1 MRACT
6 ATGLRSPPPD
16 AGILRRVRRR
26 AALALGLVAVAALPA
41 TASAAVTMTDFKVE
55 PASTQGGGHPDVTIT
70 QTFDYGSSTTDS
82 VKDAFVRL
90 QPGLLGNPQSAA
102 MCTQQQFEADD
113 CPSDSVV
120 GSVEVTAKAYIL
132 VLPLTLTNSGVV
144 YNLRPTG
151 DEPARVGI
159 VVEAAGGLSKIFLQA
174 PVFIRPGAD
183 GYGLESTFADQPRD
197 SGGIPIQI
205 LKVALTFNGQAAK
218 GTFMRMPTSCAEGTS
233 LSRANSWEEPTAFSE
248 KTFATTPTG
257 CDSLGFAPKASGF
270 MGSPSATKKDAIPP
284 VGTTLTF
291 DPEEAALKR
300 AEVTLPNVL
309 APSIAVLLRVCS
321 RADSDASNC
330 PDSSRVGTAIID
342 SPLQPQPVRGPV
354 YIAYNSDNQLPG
366 LVVILPPPVGVRLDG
381 LVDLSIAGS
390 RNTFAS
396 NPDLPVRSF
405 TLNID
410 GDRPDGL
417 LRLAKDLCADD
428 TDRTMTVHLVAH
440 NGKESTFEQ
449 ELATPGCD
457 PTAKVT
463 IRRKGRRATL
473 VARLRAARV
482 GPGITQFALTLP
494 KTLSRGKS
502 RPVVF
507 ADGARMRPATS
518 KRRASMPFPHE
529 VRTATL
535 VWRGLKTGRR
545 LRKTA
550 VISLRMTDGRP
561 HVTTLKQK
569 VRVRGKAPRK
579 KRR

>member
-1 MRACT
+1 
-6 ATGLRSPPPD
+6 
-16 AGILRRVRRR
+16 V
-26 AALALGLVAVAALPA
+26 AAAAALPV

-55 PASTQGGGHPDVTIT
+55 PASKQGGGHPNVTIT

-90 QPGLLGNPQSAA
+90 QPGLLGNPQNAGF
-102 MCTQQQFEADD
+102 CTQQQFQADD
-113 CPSDSVV
+113 CPADSIV

-132 VLPLTLTNSGVV
+132 VVPLTLTNSGVV

-174 PVFIRPGAD
+174 PVYIRPGAD
-183 GYGLESTFADQPRD
+183 GYGLESTFANQPRD

-205 LKVALTFNGQAAK
+205 LRVALTFNGQASK

-233 LSRANSWEEPTAFSE
+233 LSRANSWDAPTAFSE
-248 KTFATTPTG
+248 KTFAMTPTG
-257 CDSLGFAPKASGF
+257 CDTLGFAPKASGY
-270 MGSPSATKKDAIPP
+270 MGAPGATKRDSVVP
-284 VGTTLTF
+284 VGSTLFF

-300 AEVTLPNVL
+300 AEVTLPSALN
-309 APSIAVLLRVCS
+309 ANPAVLLRACS
-321 RADSDASNC
+321 RADSDASTC

-342 SPLQPQPVRGPV
+342 SPLQATPVRGPV
-354 YIAYNSDNQLPG
+354 YFAYNSDNPLPG

-381 LVDLSIAGS
+381 LVDLTPAGS

-405 TLNID
+405 TLQID
-410 GDRPDGL
+410 GDTPNGL
-417 LRLAKDLCADD
+417 LKLGRDLCAND
-428 TDRTMTVHLVAH
+428 TDRTMEVHVVAH
-440 NGKESTFEQ
+440 NGKEASFSQ

-457 PTAKVT
+457 PTAKVS

-473 VARLRAARV
+473 VARMRAARV
-482 GPGITQFALTLP
+482 GPGITQFALRLP
-494 KTLSRGKS
+494 KTLARGKA

-507 ADGARMRPATS
+507 ADGARMKPHTR
-518 KRRASMPFPHE
+518 KRLASMPFPRE

-545 LRKTA
+545 LKKTA
-550 VISLRMTDGRP
+550 VIRLRMTDGRP
-561 HVTTLKQK
+561 HVTSLKQK

>member
-1 MRACT
+1 
-6 ATGLRSPPPD
+6 
-16 AGILRRVRRR
+16 
-26 AALALGLVAVAALPA
+26 
-41 TASAAVTMTDFKVE
+41 MTDFKVE
-55 PASTQGGGHPDVTIT
+55 PASTQGGSHPNVTIT

-82 VKDAFVRL
+82 AKDAFVRL
-90 QPGLLGNPQSAA
+90 QPGLLGNPQNAGF
-102 MCTQQQFEADD
+102 CTQQQFQADE
-113 CPSDSVV
+113 CPADSIV

-132 VLPLTLTNSGVV
+132 VVPVTLTNSGVV

-174 PVFIRPGAD
+174 PVYIRPGAD

-205 LKVALTFNGQAAK
+205 LQVALTFNGQASK
-218 GTFMRMPTSCAEGTS
+218 GKFMRMPTSCAQGTS
-233 LSRANSWEEPTAFSE
+233 LSRANSWEAPTAFSE
-248 KTFATTPTG
+248 KTFAMTPTG
-257 CDSLGFAPKASGF
+257 CDSLGFAPKASGY
-270 MGSPSATKKDAIPP
+270 MGAPGATRRNSVVP
-284 VGTTLTF
+284 VGSTLTF

-300 AEVTLPNVL
+300 AEVTLPSALN
-309 APSIAVLLRVCS
+309 ANPAVLLRACS
-321 RADSDASNC
+321 RADSDASTC

-342 SPLQPQPVRGPV
+342 SPLQATPVQGPV
-354 YIAYNSDNQLPG
+354 YFAYNSDNTLPG

-381 LVDLSIAGS
+381 FVDLTPAGS

-405 TLNID
+405 TLQID
-410 GDRPDGL
+410 GDTPSGL
-417 LRLAKDLCADD
+417 LQLGRDLCADD
-428 TDRTMTVHLVAH
+428 TDRTMEVHLVAH
-440 NGKESTFEQ
+440 NGKESSFSQ

-457 PTAKVT
+457 PTAKFS

-473 VARLRAARV
+473 VARMRAARV
-482 GPGITQFALTLP
+482 GPGITQFTLRLP
-494 KTLSRGKS
+494 KTLARGKA

-507 ADGARMRPATS
+507 ADGGRMKPLTGKRLAT
-518 KRRASMPFPHE
+518 MPFPRE
-529 VRTATL
+529 VRTATM

-545 LRKTA
+545 LKKTA
-550 VISLRMTDGRP
+550 VITLRMTDGRP
-561 HVTTLKQK
+561 HVTSVKQK